1 MDCNI
6 PCHSLTVNLG
16 AKNYQNKTV
25 EAQDY
30 GRLTLYYAPSVT
42 QNEEHLL
49 YTPLNLFAEVGGYVG
64 LILGYSLFHVAALT
78 RSAIEAKIKRI
89 EAENGM
95 GREEKS

>member
-1 MDCNI
+1 M
-6 PCHSLTVNLG
+6 
-16 AKNYQNKTV
+16 
-25 EAQDY
+25 
-30 GRLTLYYAPSVT
+30 TLYYAPSVT